1 VRILIVSHVYAPSI
15 GGVEAVGEI
24 LAREFRDAGHDVKVV
39 TQTLGHAGMDGPEV
53 IRRPGSW
60 TLLRLVRWAD
70 VVLHNNISLRMLWP
84 VLLFGRPWVVGHHIW
99 LARPDGTVAWQDHVK
114 RFVLRF
120 GTHVAPSR
128 AIADALPVSCTV
140 VGNPYRD
147 DLFVEH
153 ANARRPRDLVFL
165 GRLVSDKGADVLIDA
180 LADLGRRNLEPT
192 LTIVGSG
199 PEEAALR
206 AQVEERGLS
215 GQIEFAGSLTGRDLV
230 RVLNAHT
237 VLVVP
242 SRWQEPFGIVALEG
256 IACGCVVV
264 GSAGGGL
271 ADAIGACGVTF
282 ENGNTASL
290 AGALET
296 VLSDPALRLK
306 CRAAAP
312 AHLAKHRRK
321 DVAAA
326 YLRVMTEAVRN

>member
-1 VRILIVSHVYAPSI
+1 VRILIVSHVYAPSV
-15 GGVEAVGEI
+15 GGVEAVGEM
-24 LAREFRDAGHDVKVV
+24 LAREFAEAGHDVKVV
-39 TQTLGHAGMDGPEV
+39 TQTPGAAAAGNPEI
-53 IRRPGSW
+53 IRRPSPL

-70 VVLHNNISLRMLWP
+70 VVLHNNISLRALWP
-84 VLLFGRPWVVGHHIW
+84 LLLFRRPWVVGHHIW
-99 LARPDGTVAWQDHVK
+99 LARPDGKIAWQDRVK

-128 AIADALPVSCTV
+128 AIADALPVPCTV

-153 ANARRPRDLVFL
+153 ADGDRSRDLAFL

-180 LADLGRRNLEPT
+180 LADLRRRNIKPA
-192 LTIVGSG
+192 LTIIGSG
-199 PEEAALR
+199 PEEGALR
-206 AQVEERGLS
+206 ALVETKGLS
-215 GQIEFAGSLTGRDLV
+215 GQIEFAGSLTGGDLV
-230 RVLNAHT
+230 RALNAHT

-271 ADAIGACGVTF
+271 ADAVGECGLTF
-282 ENGNTASL
+282 ENGSPASL
-290 AGALET
+290 ARALET
-296 VLSDPALRLK
+296 VLSDSALRLK

-312 AHLAKHRRK
+312 AHLARHRRK
-321 DVAAA
+321 DVAAT
-326 YLRVMTEAVRN
+326 YLRIITAAVRN